1 MSMTLEQLASEAMSL
16 TSAERAQLAER
27 LVESLDPEQVQQ
39 VQELWIQE
47 SLNRRDDVRNG
58 RVQTIPGEEA
68 LAIVRRAIT
77 P

>member
-16 TSAERAQLAER
+16 TSAERAQLAEL

>member
-27 LVESLDPEQVQQ
+27 LVESLDPSQIKQ
-39 VQELWIQE
+39 VQELWIEE
-47 SLNRRDDVRNG
+47 SLKRRDEVRNG

-68 LAIVRRAIT
+68 LAAARRAIT

>member
-27 LVESLDPEQVQQ
+27 LVESLDPSQVRQ
-39 VQELWIQE
+39 VQELWIEE
-47 SLNRRDDVRNG
+47 SLKRRDDVRNG

-68 LAIVRRAIT
+68 LATVRRAVA